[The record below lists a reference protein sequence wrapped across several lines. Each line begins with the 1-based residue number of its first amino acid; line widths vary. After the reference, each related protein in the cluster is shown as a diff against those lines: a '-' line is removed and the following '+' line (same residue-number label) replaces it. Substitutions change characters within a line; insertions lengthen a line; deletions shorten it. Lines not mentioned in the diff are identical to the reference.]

1 MVRVRAR
8 GGSALRRPRQP
19 RQRAARHL
27 HVVAE
32 AGGPGAPSGGG
43 GGAHA
48 PSPRPPVDRLP
59 GGEGPGLSGGRPAE
73 RHRRRAAG
81 RPPAARE
88 RQSEG
93 EPGLHQGPDQP
104 DPGGERPGGIHA
116 RAPPAPRAGP
126 SFRSRAGA
134 GRTPGGCGRAGGAH
148 RARRRHAHPRQRR
161 APRGPHGHSAGGS
174 IRGTPRDSR
183 DPWGTGDSHRCPPL
197 RRAPGAGRRGHAD
210 DRAASLRAPAD
221 AELPLG
227 PLDRAKAVNRP
238 RRPQPVPQ
246 SATGTRSLSGKALV
260 ALSAVG
266 PGLFLIGYNIGTGS
280 ITTMGMAGAR
290 YGMNLLWALV
300 LSGIFTYVLMVA
312 FGRLTLV
319 TGRTALQ
326 SFKTG
331 IPRVGKILA
340 LYVLAAL
347 VLGELVALTGVMG
360 IVAELLQEGI
370 RLVSPGDA
378 LVVPTGWIVLAAA
391 SAIFLMLWFG
401 HYRLFE
407 KVLTVFVILM
417 VFCFVAVFFMVS
429 PTYSAVVAGMVP
441 SIPDTPDASR
451 LVAAMAGTTCS
462 AAVFIVRSTVVA
474 EKGWTVDD
482 LGREKRDAL
491 VSASVMVFLSAMVM
505 AVAAGTLFVR
515 GMTMESTLEMIGLL
529 EPIGGD
535 LAAFLLIVG
544 ISGAGLSTVF
554 PLVLIAPWLVADYA
568 GWKRDLRSRS
578 SRLLIGLGLLFS
590 FGSVFLEQTPP
601 VLMVIAMALQAA
613 ILPAV
618 AIPAFY
624 LLNRREV
631 MGEGHLATPGW
642 NAGLIA
648 VIAFSLV
655 TTWFAVTGLL
665 G

>member
-1 MVRVRAR
+1 MARAR
-8 GGSALRRPRQP
+8 KQ
-19 RQRAARHL
+19 
-27 HVVAE
+27 
-32 AGGPGAPSGGG
+32 
-43 GGAHA
+43 
-48 PSPRPPVDRLP
+48 
-59 GGEGPGLSGGRPAE
+59 
-73 RHRRRAAG
+73 
-81 RPPAARE
+81 
-88 RQSEG
+88 
-93 EPGLHQGPDQP
+93 
-104 DPGGERPGGIHA
+104 
-116 RAPPAPRAGP
+116 
-126 SFRSRAGA
+126 
-134 GRTPGGCGRAGGAH
+134 
-148 RARRRHAHPRQRR
+148 
-161 APRGPHGHSAGGS
+161 
-174 IRGTPRDSR
+174 
-183 DPWGTGDSHRCPPL
+183 
-197 RRAPGAGRRGHAD
+197 
-210 DRAASLRAPAD
+210 
-221 AELPLG
+221 
-227 PLDRAKAVNRP
+227 AVNRP
-238 RRPQPVPQ
+238 AAGNRP
-246 SATGTRSLSGKALV
+246 LSGKALV
-260 ALSAVG
+260 ALSTVG

-331 IPRVGKILA
+331 IPAVGRVLA
-340 LYVLAAL
+340 LYVLIAL

-360 IVAELLQEGI
+360 IVAELIQEGI
-370 RLVSPGDA
+370 RLASPAGDA
-378 LVVPTGWIVLAAA
+378 VIPTFWIVLTVAGG
-391 SAIFLMLWFG
+391 IFLLLWFG

-407 KVLTVFVILM
+407 RVLTAFVILM

-429 PTYSAVVAGMVP
+429 PSYTEVLAGMVP
-441 SIPDTPDASR
+441 AVPDTPGASR

-474 EKGWTVDD
+474 EKGWTVAD

-491 VSASVMVFLSAMVM
+491 VSATVMVFLSAMVM

-529 EPIGGD
+529 EPIGGG

-554 PLVLIAPWLVADYA
+554 PLVLIAPWLIADYA

-590 FGSVFLEQTPP
+590 FGSVFLDQAPP

-624 LLNRREV
+624 LLNRRQV
-631 MGEGHLATPGW
+631 MGEEHRATPGW

-648 VIAFSLV
+648 VILFSLV

>member
-1 MVRVRAR
+1 MN
-8 GGSALRRPRQP
+8 Q
-19 RQRAARHL
+19 
-27 HVVAE
+27 
-32 AGGPGAPSGGG
+32 
-43 GGAHA
+43 
-48 PSPRPPVDRLP
+48 
-59 GGEGPGLSGGRPAE
+59 
-73 RHRRRAAG
+73 
-81 RPPAARE
+81 
-88 RQSEG
+88 
-93 EPGLHQGPDQP
+93 
-104 DPGGERPGGIHA
+104 
-116 RAPPAPRAGP
+116 
-126 SFRSRAGA
+126 
-134 GRTPGGCGRAGGAH
+134 
-148 RARRRHAHPRQRR
+148 
-161 APRGPHGHSAGGS
+161 
-174 IRGTPRDSR
+174 
-183 DPWGTGDSHRCPPL
+183 
-197 RRAPGAGRRGHAD
+197 
-210 DRAASLRAPAD
+210 
-221 AELPLG
+221 
-227 PLDRAKAVNRP
+227 P
-238 RRPQPVPQ
+238 RRPQPVKQ
-246 SATGTRSLSGKALV
+246 SATSGRSLSGKALV

-300 LSGIFTYVLMVA
+300 LSGIFTYVLMVG

-331 IPRVGKILA
+331 IPRVGKVLA

-370 RLVSPGDA
+370 RLASPGDA
-378 LVVPTGWIVLAAA
+378 LVIPTGWIVLAVA

-505 AVAAGTLFVR
+505 AVAAGTLFVH

-535 LAAFLLIVG
+535 LAACAVDLVAYGCTSGSMACPADRLLG
-544 ISGAGLSTVF
+544 KLREASGAKAVSTADAILAALNALGVKR
-554 PLVLIAPWLVADYA
+554 IAMATPYTDETNAHEAEFLERHGIEVVAA
-568 GWKRDLRSRS
+568 S
-578 SRLLIGLGLLFS
+578 GLGLNASLEKIQQIS
-590 FGSVFLEQTPP
+590 RVAPKAVFDHALAVDRPEAEALLICCTDFNTLDAIEPLEEALGKP
-601 VLMVIAMALQAA
+601 VVTSNAATLWASLRAAGVDDRIAGCGR
-613 ILPAV
+613 
-618 AIPAFY
+618 
-624 LLNRREV
+624 LLNE
-631 MGEGHLATPGW
+631 
-642 NAGLIA
+642 
-648 VIAFSLV
+648 F
-655 TTWFAVTGLL
+655 
-665 G
+665 